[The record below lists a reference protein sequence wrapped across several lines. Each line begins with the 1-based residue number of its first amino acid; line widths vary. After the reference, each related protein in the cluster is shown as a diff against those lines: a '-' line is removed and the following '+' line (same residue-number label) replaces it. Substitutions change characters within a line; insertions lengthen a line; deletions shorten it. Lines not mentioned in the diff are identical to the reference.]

1 MPVKH
6 YKTLKALLLKPY
18 SHFPNI
24 KSDLFSLLVQMA
36 PSLLLALPLQS
47 KQLSNIIYVVFL
59 ITLLAGSS
67 FATRPGKT
75 IIVDDT
81 VSMTVFPRKYETGFQ
96 YQGQMF
102 NFFPKGIPVPPSGP
116 SKRHNSVVD
125 STRN

>member
-1 MPVKH
+1 
-6 YKTLKALLLKPY
+6 
-18 SHFPNI
+18 
-24 KSDLFSLLVQMA
+24 MA
-36 PSLLLALPLQS
+36 PSLSLALPLQS
-47 KQLSNIIYVVFL
+47 KKISCTRQQLSNIIYVVFL

-81 VSMTVFPRKYETGFQ
+81 VSMTVFPRMYETGFR

-102 NFFPKGIPVPPSGP
+102 NFFPKGIPIPPSGP

>member
-1 MPVKH
+1 
-6 YKTLKALLLKPY
+6 
-18 SHFPNI
+18 
-24 KSDLFSLLVQMA
+24 MA
-36 PSLLLALPLQS
+36 PLSLALPLQS
-47 KQLSNIIYVVFL
+47 KKISCTRQQLSNIIYVVFL

-81 VSMTVFPRKYETGFQ
+81 VSMTVFPRKYETGFR

-102 NFFPKGIPVPPSGP
+102 NFFPKGIPIPPSGP